1 MCKVAFLLISPIV
14 VFHHCPELPSPL
26 SITRF
31 YILFEQ
37 TINIIESF
45 AFSPWLNVYII
56 LMAWYRGTL
65 VFLGWYQAICGFGT
79 KPVPFYI
86 SSVLLLFFVLFCK
99 FSFSIFNFV
108 TSSDLYVLEYR
119 FLFWYM

>member
-14 VFHHCPELPSPL
+14 VFHRSPELPSPL

-37 TINIIESF
+37 PINIIESF
-45 AFSPWLNVYII
+45 AFSPWLV
-56 LMAWYRGTL
+56 L

-79 KPVPFYI
+79 ELVPFYI
-86 SSVLLLFFVLFCK
+86 SSVLLMVFVLFCK

-108 TSSDLYVLEYR
+108 TSSDLYVLK
-119 FLFWYM
+119 

>member
-14 VFHHCPELPSPL
+14 VFHRSPELPLPL

-37 TINIIESF
+37 PINIIESF
-45 AFSPWLNVYII
+45 AFSPWLNLYII
-56 LMAWYRGTL
+56 LTAWYRGVL
-65 VFLGWYQAICGFGT
+65 VFLAWYQAICGFGT
-79 KPVPFYI
+79 KLVPFYI
-86 SSVLLLFFVLFCK
+86 SSVLLIVFVLFCK

-108 TSSDLYVLEYR
+108 TSSDLYVLK
-119 FLFWYM
+119 